1 MDLRL
6 IGKYIDEDINII
18 IHFIWSGIALI
29 ILHFVVYGER
39 DIQPV
44 VATSLAHN
52 IGLSGDPLRN
62 PFYDPDIPAPSKTNR
77 MISIKSSSKLTLVN
91 Y

>member
-6 IGKYIDEDINII
+6 IGKYIDEDINIA
-18 IHFIWSGIALI
+18 IHSIWSGIALI
-29 ILHFVVYGER
+29 ILHSVVYGER

-44 VATSLAHN
+44 VVNSLAHD
-52 IGLSGDPLRN
+52 IGLSGDPLQN
-62 PFYDPDIPAPSKTNR
+62 PFHDPDIPAPSKTNR
-77 MISIKSSSKLTLVN
+77 PISVKSSSKLTIVN